1 MNEDFVSFEIAKKL
15 KEKGF
20 KEKCLAYYDIDD
32 NVGLL
37 YNTQYSDEYSPCQY
51 TDLLQSHNT
60 DTTVAQPDD
69 SENCCDAPT
78 ISQVLKW
85 LRKEKLI
92 LIGLSPMQEYDV
104 EETIEWCATVYKA
117 DKQGGLSLKEE
128 LYYESY
134 ELAAIAGI
142 KYCLDNLI

>member
-1 MNEDFVSFEIAKKL
+1 MEDFVPFELAKKL

-20 KEKCLAYYDIDD
+20 REKCLTYYDVED

-37 YNTQYSDEYSPCQY
+37 YNTQYTDDMSPCQY

-85 LRKEKLI
+85 LREEKKLHVVFPFYEDKGFYYYVQR
-92 LIGLSPMQEYDV
+92 IGNAARIVSSFDDSD
-104 EETIEWCATVYKA
+104 TCFDTA
-117 DKQGGLSLKEE
+117 
-128 LYYESY
+128 
-134 ELAAIAGI
+134 ELAALAGI

>member
-1 MNEDFVSFEIAKKL
+1 MLVMEDFVPFELAKKL

-20 KEKCLAYYDIDD
+20 REKCLTYYDVED

-37 YNTQYSDEYSPCQY
+37 YNTQYTDDISPCQY

-78 ISQVLKW
+78 ISQVLTW
-85 LRKEKLI
+85 LRKKKNIFVVTFIADDSNAPLTYEIYMGTECL
-92 LIGLSPMQEYDV
+92 LTHHGEYFTLQEWDKCNLV
-104 EETIEWCATVYKA
+104 GIE
-117 DKQGGLSLKEE
+117 
-128 LYYESY
+128 
-134 ELAAIAGI
+134 
-142 KYCLDNLI
+142 YCLDNLI

>member
-1 MNEDFVSFEIAKKL
+1 METVSFEIAKKL

-37 YNTQYSDEYSPCQY
+37 YNTQYNDECSPCQY
-51 TDLLQSHNT
+51 ADLLQSHNT

-85 LRKEKLI
+85 LRVEKKI
-92 LIGLSPMQEYDV
+92 HICIDYDGLYSYDIIDIIDC
-104 EETIEWCATVYKA
+104 EFREAKY
-117 DKQGGLSLKEE
+117 G
-128 LYYESY
+128 YESY
-134 ELAAIAGI
+134 ELAALAGI
-142 KYCLDNLI
+142 EYVIDKLI